1 MQARIEFAQCVRN
14 GVLLHGPLLAFAKA
28 SGDEL
33 ISFKAM
39 RSGAERPENT
49 MPLREG
55 IPLQQYPF
63 MQHAETALKIAKNFL
78 QEIGFWTWPEEPV
91 NRVNPDNWASSKKEE
106 NVFVR
111 SKALH
116 GAQHPNR
123 VPKDTKLTVFHGSI
137 PTFI

>member
-1 MQARIEFAQCVRN
+1 MAD
-14 GVLLHGPLLAFAKA
+14 GVLVHGPLLAYGKVC
-28 SGDEL
+28 GDDL
-33 ISFKAM
+33 IIFTAQDQTYSIPK
-39 RSGAERPENT
+39 
-49 MPLREG
+49 REG
-55 IPLQQYPF
+55 IPIEQYPYD
-63 MQHAETALKIAKNFL
+63 QHAEKALTVAKSFL
-78 QEIGFWTWPEEPV
+78 QNNGFWTWLEEPV

-111 SKALH
+111 TKALH